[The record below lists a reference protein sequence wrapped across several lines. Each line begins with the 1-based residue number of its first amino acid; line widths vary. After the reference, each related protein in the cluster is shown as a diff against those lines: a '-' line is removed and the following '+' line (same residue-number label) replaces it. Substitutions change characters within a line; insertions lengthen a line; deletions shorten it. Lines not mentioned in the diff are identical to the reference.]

1 MGHLSRRAAV
11 MVATPILAL
20 GILVGGSVASAS
32 PTGRNHGPDHVALT
46 TGRNHGPDHVA
57 LTTGRNHG
65 PDHVA
70 LTTGRDH

>member
-20 GILVGGSVASAS
+20 GILVGGFRVASAS
-32 PTGRNHGPDHVALT
+32 PTGYNHGPDHVALT
-46 TGRNHGPDHVA
+46 TVH
-57 LTTGRNHG
+57 NHG

-70 LTTGRDH
+70 LTTGRDHGPDHVRP